1 MGSVWFLTFL
11 SSKLNFLH
19 SVILRSEH
27 GNPILSVVQS
37 KMLKSSM
44 ALLFLLHLNWIHQ
57 QIFFKINLYCS
68 IITLQCCV
76 SFCHAAKWIS
86 YTYTMSTLV
95 WISFPLRSLQNF
107 EFPVLYNR
115 FSLLPYFI
123 QSSVYMS
130 TPISQFIPP
139 LFPAWYSYTCTL
151 QLCLYFCF
159 ANKFI
164 YTIFLDS
171 TYKWH
176 YTIFVFLFLT
186 YFTLYVGP

>member
-1 MGSVWFLTFL
+1 MVTPSF
-11 SSKLNFLH
+11 
-19 SVILRSEH
+19 
-27 GNPILSVVQS
+27 Q
-37 KMLKSSM
+37 
-44 ALLFLLHLNWIHQ
+44 LFSPKCWSHPRL
-57 QIFFKINLYCS
+57 F
-68 IITLQCCV
+68 
-76 SFCHAAKWIS
+76 SFCYIS
-86 YTYTMSTLV
+86 IESISKSFLKLIFIAVSLLYNVVWVSAMQQSESAIHIPMSTLV
-95 WISFPLRSLQNF
+95 WVSFPLRSLQNF